1 MKKVIGDISLK
12 LIFTILKN
20 CMNLIIIYHFYQK
33 KRKLKN
39 LKSLQLIYMI
49 QLNIYA
55 QKKFKIDIN
64 YGLVL
69 KDVHRATKFNQNV
82 WLKQY
87 IDMNIDLR
95 SEAKNDFGKDIFLLV
110 TTERKRNYF
119 ISIPNFHAT
128 KFF

>member
-119 ISIPNFHAT
+119 ISVPNFHAT

>member
-1 MKKVIGDISLK
+1 
-12 LIFTILKN
+12 
-20 CMNLIIIYHFYQK
+20 
-33 KRKLKN
+33 
-39 LKSLQLIYMI
+39 MI

-87 IDMNIDLR
+87 TDMNIDLR

-110 TTERKRNYF
+110 TTKRKRNYF
-119 ISIPNFHAT
+119 ISVPNFHAT

>member
-1 MKKVIGDISLK
+1 MKKMIGDISLK

-119 ISIPNFHAT
+119 ISVPNFHAT